1 METFLFATEKIKYP
15 HPQLFAESKEK
26 FPEGDRQSN
35 AEEEGNVRI
44 GHGEEI
50 VSVDHTVER
59 TLRYPSKKRVY
70 RYGGLR
76 IRHFDQARG
85 Y

>member
-26 FPEGDRQSN
+26 FPEGDCQSN

-44 GHGEEI
+44 SHG
-50 VSVDHTVER
+50 
-59 TLRYPSKKRVY
+59 
-70 RYGGLR
+70 
-76 IRHFDQARG
+76 
-85 Y
+85 